1 MIYRFESREE
11 RDEKMNNSEVVSA
24 FVKLMTNAEK
34 QYMAAQ
40 NAMKTEDDLTQ
51 DYLHGLELCDFSLE
65 ESSKIMLDLQENR
78 RDRRYYKDILE
89 ELEPLVS
96 FLSDANNR
104 KAMKALERALGDLRK
119 TEKYHECRTYHPKV
133 NRMEAR
139 EE

>member
-1 MIYRFESREE
+1 
-11 RDEKMNNSEVVSA
+11 MNNSEVVSA

-34 QYMAAQ
+34 QYMAAK

-104 KAMKALERALGDLRK
+104 KAMKALERALGDVRK
-119 TEKYHECRTYHPKV
+119 AEKYHECRTYHPKV
-133 NRMEAR
+133 NRMGER
-139 EE
+139 KE

>member
-1 MIYRFESREE
+1 
-11 RDEKMNNSEVVSA
+11 MNNSEVVSA

-34 QYMAAQ
+34 QYMAAK

-104 KAMKALERALGDLRK
+104 KAMKALERALGDVRK

-133 NRMEAR
+133 NRMEER
-139 EE
+139 KE